1 MIIYLIIGLIVFIAL
16 TLLNNEFKKYV
27 IEKPFMWFGWFV
39 SIWPLF
45 LFAVVY
51 DEFKITKSQIKD
63 NKK

>member
-1 MIIYLIIGLIVFIAL
+1 MIIYLILGLVVFIAL

-27 IEKPFMWFGWFV
+27 IEKPFMWFGWVV

-51 DEFKITKSQIKD
+51 DVF
-63 NKK
+63 NKRGLR